1 MNNYAIDKSWR
12 TANRAHACMHHSIGI
27 LAGLLIKITVLKT
40 AWLELI
46 LNHARLA
53 SGPQVATLKSW
64 EYRKAGNGTKLL
76 PTSLTE
82 TRIITTI
89 QISNDGVMIIQL
101 KTA

>member
-1 MNNYAIDKSWR
+1 MNNYAIDKWR

-53 SGPQVATLKSW
+53 SSPQVATMIEKLGISKGW
-64 EYRKAGNGTKLL
+64 EWDEA
-76 PTSLTE
+76 
-82 TRIITTI
+82 I
-89 QISNDGVMIIQL
+89 
-101 KTA
+101 AH